1 LTPPPSIDTPTFS
14 AEDWTRFLSGQL
26 GRRVQVRFGH
36 ARRQVIVAFPEAS
49 ELRVRMN
56 SIFGRAPQPVRKAVA
71 DWLRSGRSARRA
83 CAELDGWIASIVT
96 KLGPPRPP
104 RLVTRGQH
112 HDLAEIAGGLLARE
126 FAHLLPERRPAG
138 ITWGRR
144 GSRSARRSLQLGS
157 FDPETALIRIHPVL
171 DQAAVPRWFVRYVLF
186 HELLHADLSDE
197 GCGDGKRTRHHGPRF
212 RRREMEYPDTRAAIA
227 WQEKHLSALLRSA
240 RSGRAMPVPA
250 PRRMPSLRQG
260 WLFELS

>member
-1 LTPPPSIDTPTFS
+1 MTPPTTSDPPTFS

-26 GRRVQVRFGH
+26 GRRVHVRFGH

-56 SIFGRAPQPVRKAVA
+56 GVFGRAPQPVRKAVA

-83 CAELDGWIASIVT
+83 CAELDRWIASIVT
-96 KLGPPRPP
+96 TLGPPRPP

-112 HDLAEIAGGLLARE
+112 HDLAEIAGELLAGE
-126 FAHLLPERRPAG
+126 FAHLPPERRPTG

-157 FDPETALIRIHPVL
+157 FDPETALVRVHPVL
-171 DQAAVPRWFVRYVLF
+171 DQPAVPRWFVRYVLF

-197 GCGDGKRTRHHGPRF
+197 GCGDRKRTPHHGPEF
-212 RRREMEYPDTRAAIA
+212 RRRETAYLDTGAAVT
-227 WQEKHLSALLRSA
+227 WQEKHLTALLRSA
-240 RSGRAMPVPA
+240 RSGKAMALPA
-250 PRRMPSLRQG
+250 GRRLPTLRQG
-260 WLFELS
+260 WLFD